1 MINGVSVFC
10 FLMVLVLLVF
20 LYFCFLVVFC
30 VWVNGSYG
38 LSLSNPR
45 LTTNKSTA

>member
-20 LYFCFLVVFC
+20 CIFVFWLLFVFGSMVRMDLVC
-30 VWVNGSYG
+30 LILG
-38 LSLSNPR
+38 
-45 LTTNKSTA
+45 